1 MPRSRQAEVQSVVS
15 WHEVVRARH
24 RLFGGI
30 GRGGQQKGARVK
42 PAIWNTVVRERCAWQ
57 LRGTAVRQKAERL
70 VKRGIADISVAFGRR
85 AHQKALESD
94 GNDGLIVCDPRVGGR
109 PRRICGPAKAA
120 RDV

>member
-30 GRGGQQKGARVK
+30 GRGGQQKGARVI
-42 PAIWNTVVRERCAWQ
+42 PTIWNTVARERCAWQ
-57 LRGTAVRQKAERL
+57 LRGMVVRQKAKRL
-70 VKRGIADISVAFGRR
+70 FKEGIADVSVADVK
-85 AHQKALESD
+85 AHREASESD

-109 PRRICGPAKAA
+109 PRRICGS
-120 RDV
+120 